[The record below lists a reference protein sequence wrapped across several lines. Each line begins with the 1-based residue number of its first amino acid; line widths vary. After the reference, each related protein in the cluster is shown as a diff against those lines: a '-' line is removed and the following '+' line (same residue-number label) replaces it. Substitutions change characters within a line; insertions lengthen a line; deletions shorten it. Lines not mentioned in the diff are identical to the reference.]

1 MRLHRVF
8 ISTDFEYT
16 FAHGLQLYITRF
28 SPIFPRKEKKKKR
41 RKIERKRKGKSR
53 FARRPTNQPASQVF
67 AYIHTSS
74 PSAYLFGACGRAR
87 SPTYFLSLLLRQEKV
102 RLYALDST
110 HRRSGSLRSMRGT
123 GTGRHGNGARHAQRN
138 ERSASIVRKCVLA

>member
-1 MRLHRVF
+1 MYLYQP
-8 ISTDFEYT
+8 ISNILSRTDYD
-16 FAHGLQLYITRF
+16 YIPITRF
-28 SPIFPRKEKKKKR
+28 SPIFPRKEKKKKEE
-41 RKIERKRKGKSR
+41 KLNVKGK
-53 FARRPTNQPASQVF
+53 AKVGLHGDQPTNQPASQVF